1 MFSGDLQSNAGSRG
15 RAVGFTI
22 VELIVVIVILAVAAG
37 LVAPRLMN
45 LGGRQARADAQAVA
59 EVLAI
64 AARREDQ
71 TSQPV
76 AVEFDAE
83 RNELRMMVFAPSE
96 GTGGVPQW
104 RTDRLAPAA
113 VLRSTLIER
122 AVSEGNELTGVR
134 WRIEL
139 SQSSRRPAISVTL
152 RDETHGDRW
161 RVQLPAGSTQVI
173 VTPASAN
180 DAMGAMGG
188 VDGSIDLDR
197 AGRGQDAW

>member
-1 MFSGDLQSNAGSRG
+1 MSRAIEQSRRRFPRSAG
-15 RAVGFTI
+15 GFTI
-22 VELIVVIVILAVAAG
+22 IELIVVIIILAVVAG

-71 TSQPV
+71 TNQPV
-76 AVEFDAE
+76 AIEFDAD
-83 RNELRMMVFAPSE
+83 RNELRMLVFAPTQGS
-96 GTGGVPQW
+96 GGVAEW

-122 AVSEGNELTGVR
+122 AVSDGNDLSGTR

-139 SQSSRRPAISVTL
+139 TQTSRRPAISVTL

-173 VTPASAN
+173 VAPAGTN
-180 DAMGAMGG
+180 DAAGFA
-188 VDGSIDLDR
+188 DGSIDLDR